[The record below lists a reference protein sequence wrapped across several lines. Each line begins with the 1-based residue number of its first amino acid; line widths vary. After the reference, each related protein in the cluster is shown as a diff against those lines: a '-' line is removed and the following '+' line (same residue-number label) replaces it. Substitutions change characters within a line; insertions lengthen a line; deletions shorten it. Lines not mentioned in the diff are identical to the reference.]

1 MIRIILKYLLG
12 GLFVFSAVAKLV
24 DYSATVELF
33 ESLLPTDATTT
44 KLFLFILI
52 VMELVIAYLI
62 IEDYIEKDFVF
73 KTVIKLISVFL
84 LINIIFAI
92 KGYDNC
98 GCFGAMIISSPLT
111 SFYKNIFI
119 LIGLYYLK
127 YKSNVVRKKIEEV
140 K

>member
-1 MIRIILKYLLG
+1 
-12 GLFVFSAVAKLV
+12 
-24 DYSATVELF
+24 
-33 ESLLPTDATTT
+33 
-44 KLFLFILI
+44 
-52 VMELVIAYLI
+52 MELVIAYLI

-127 YKSNVVRKKIEEV
+127 YKSNVVRKKIEGV